1 MGLPDVPVHVTAIK
15 LHGNKRT
22 KAEVILAAVC
32 DVEKASTAQELLERL
47 AVARANLSQLGIFE
61 SAEILVDTHS
71 GREVGTG
78 ALDTKLVVDVKEKK
92 HFEMKLETGI
102 DPNAGKGSAEASVT
116 MTNRF
121 GRAER
126 IFASSTQNASH
137 GMTRDYKAGF
147 FLPSMI
153 NSVGGISADISQTNA
168 AYPRCSYDEEVSE
181 LTMRAGLPA
190 LPLLGQQTV
199 WAGVAMRQLSAG
211 AESSFKIKEQC
222 SSAFSTSTKCFLGYT
237 LQHDDRDDAQM
248 PTDGSAWRCSIE
260 AAAKDV
266 AFIKPE
272 LKFQYNRPISQA
284 LGGVSMHCS
293 AAAGVIQRA
302 PWAGAADES
311 RCVRISDRFFLGN
324 PRVRGFRTKGVGPWD
339 TRAGSDPKYEL
350 GDALGGDLHT
360 CGSLALSCPLPTCKL
375 PMSTGARLQCFANA
389 GSNIQMNEPGVRI
402 SGADVAKHL
411 AERMC
416 SAVGA
421 GVVCTT
427 PYGRL
432 EVNLCYTFGLL
443 PGLTRR
449 GSPPKSGMDPRIGIG
464 PTITH
469 TRNVNGKSVAREVV
483 SKGTAWG
490 RPHGMSAVPFSIQLT
505 LSPDIA

>member
-272 LKFQYNRPISQA
+272 LKFQYNRPNLAGAGRGVDA
-284 LGGVSMHCS
+284 LQRRSRCDPKSPVGWGCRRESLC
-293 AAAGVIQRA
+293 AYQRPFLPRQPTRARLPYQGCWAAGHPCRLRPQ
-302 PWAGAADES
+302 
-311 RCVRISDRFFLGN
+311 VRVGGCT
-324 PRVRGFRTKGVGPWD
+324 RG
-339 TRAGSDPKYEL
+339 
-350 GDALGGDLHT
+350 
-360 CGSLALSCPLPTCKL
+360 
-375 PMSTGARLQCFANA
+375 
-389 GSNIQMNEPGVRI
+389 
-402 SGADVAKHL
+402 
-411 AERMC
+411 
-416 SAVGA
+416 
-421 GVVCTT
+421 
-427 PYGRL
+427 
-432 EVNLCYTFGLL
+432 
-443 PGLTRR
+443 
-449 GSPPKSGMDPRIGIG
+449 
-464 PTITH
+464 
-469 TRNVNGKSVAREVV
+469 
-483 SKGTAWG
+483 
-490 RPHGMSAVPFSIQLT
+490 
-505 LSPDIA
+505 